1 MLLLNTERM
10 VVINRPRVFFELDSG
25 GVRQDQDEQG
35 SETLNEESRRS
46 QVGPAPTGWV
56 RYRLSRRDGN
66 DNKKGSIEKKSKQGD
81 QDNNER

>member
-1 MLLLNTERM
+1 M
-10 VVINRPRVFFELDSG
+10 VVINRPRVLFEFDSG

-81 QDNNER
+81 QDNNEKRLYVATQ